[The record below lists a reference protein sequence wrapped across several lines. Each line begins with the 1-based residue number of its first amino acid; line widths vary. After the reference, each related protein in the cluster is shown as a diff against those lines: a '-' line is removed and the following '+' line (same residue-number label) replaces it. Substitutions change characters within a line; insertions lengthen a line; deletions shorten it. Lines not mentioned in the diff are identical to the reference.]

1 MRDFRKFFIGLAL
14 LGLGTGV
21 PLVPSQ
27 ESPPTTA
34 LKEKYRHFLE
44 VTHWIMT
51 PKEREVFQRLSTD
64 EQRDRFIEL
73 FWKMR
78 DPTPGT
84 PENEYRDE
92 MERRFAYVNQRFR
105 FGGVPGWKTDRGRV
119 YMVLG
124 PPKSIER
131 FDMDLDIYPTEVWYY
146 YGEGRPGLPAHFA
159 MVFYKPRGVGDYK
172 LYSPVGDGPYSLFIR
187 PEGLDPFN
195 YEALYEKLQAIHPTL
210 AQVVLSPIPGEI
222 PLGFTA
228 SPEADLLIARILE
241 SPREHFDDSYAR
253 DFERYAGMIDIEE
266 ANRFIPARFAHTLQ
280 WWPDLGYHV
289 WAYAFQP
296 ETISVAETDQGIYAI
311 FETVGS
317 VEDEATGRRVYQFQ
331 KRFRLDFKDEA
342 ELRRVRASGIL
353 LQDAVP
359 LIPGS
364 YRVRVLLKN
373 PLGREFSF
381 WEDRLS
387 VPAVPAGPTYAD
399 PPVLGYRTEPANPA
413 FLSPFQ
419 TGLYRWAIDL
429 KQQFAAS
436 ETLYVGSRVYTK
448 EPDDVH
454 LQVEVQSAE
463 PGQKAGL
470 QFRRPASL
478 TPTTLSDV
486 YEWLIPIPLK
496 DLPPGR
502 YQVVVTLQ
510 KGPATVGT
518 WTLPFSVSPM
528 GAVPHP
534 QVYVRSLP
542 RTNLFAWDL
551 AAGEQAWSQN
561 LMSQA
566 EAWFRRAHQRKPDF
580 EPAVLRLAE
589 FYLATKRPGEALSLL
604 QALPADNTQ
613 RRLFQALAHQALNG
627 CEAAL
632 PEMEQLL
639 QAGQRHWRLLRAL
652 GLCYWTAGQRD
663 RARPLLQDA
672 LAANPD
678 QPDLQVLLG
687 SVEKKVTSNE

>member
-1 MRDFRKFFIGLAL
+1 MKRIRRPVRFVLLSMGLGVGLAF
-14 LGLGTGV
+14 
-21 PLVPSQ
+21 SQ
-27 ESPPTTA
+27 GSPPTAA
-34 LKEKYRHFLE
+34 LKEKYQHFLE
-44 VTHWIMT
+44 VTYWIMT
-51 PKEREVFQRLSTD
+51 PKEREVFQKLSTD

-124 PPKSIER
+124 PPKSTER
-131 FDMDLDIYPTEVWYY
+131 FDMDLDVYPTEVWYY

-159 MVFYKPRGVGDYK
+159 MVFYKPHGVGDYK
-172 LYSPVGDGPYSLFIR
+172 LYSPSGDGPYSLFIR

-195 YEALYEKLQAIHPTL
+195 YEALYDKLQAIHPTL
-210 AQVVLSPIPGEI
+210 AQVVLSPIPGDI
-222 PLGFTA
+222 PMGFTP

-241 SPREHFDDSYAR
+241 SPRASFDDSYAR

-266 ANRFIPARFAHTLQ
+266 ANRFISARFAYTLQ

-296 ETISVAETDQGIYAI
+296 ETISVAETDTGIYSI

-317 VEDEATGRRVYQFQ
+317 IDDESTGRRVYQFQ

-342 ELRRVRASGIL
+342 ELRRVRASGVL
-353 LQDAVP
+353 LADAVP

-387 VPAVPAGPTYAD
+387 VPAVPPGQTYAD
-399 PPVLGYRTEPANPA
+399 PPILGYRTEPADPA
-413 FLSPFQ
+413 LLSPFQ
-419 TGLYRWAIDL
+419 TGLYRFAVDL
-429 KQQFAAS
+429 KQQFTAA
-436 ETLYVGSRVYTK
+436 ETLYVGGRVYTP
-448 EPDDVH
+448 EPADVR

-463 PGQKAGL
+463 PGQKPVP
-470 QFRRPASL
+470 RSSRPASL
-478 TPTTLSDV
+478 TPTARVDT
-486 YEWLIPIPLK
+486 YEWLVPVGLK

-502 YQVVVTLQ
+502 YQVVVSLQ
-510 KGPATVGT
+510 KGSTTVGT
-518 WTLPFSVSPM
+518 WTLPFSVTPL

-534 QVYVRSLP
+534 QAYTRSLR

-551 AAGEQAWSQN
+551 AAGEQAWAQN
-561 LMSQA
+561 RTSEA
-566 EAWFRRAHQRKPDF
+566 EAWLRRAHQRKPDF
-580 EPAVLRLAE
+580 EPAALRLAE
-589 FYLATKRPGEALSLL
+589 FYLATKRPGEALNLL
-604 QALPADNTQ
+604 QVLPSENAQ
-613 RRLFQALAHQALNG
+613 RRLFQVLARQALNG
-627 CEAAL
+627 CETTL
-632 PEMEQLL
+632 PEMERLL

-678 QPDLQVLLG
+678 QPDLKALLG
-687 SVEKKVTSNE
+687 PAAEKKGTP

>member
-1 MRDFRKFFIGLAL
+1 MKRTPRCVGFAFLSIGLA
-14 LGLGTGV
+14 V
-21 PLVPSQ
+21 PLALAQGPAPSA
-27 ESPPTTA
+27 S
-34 LKEKYRHFLE
+34 LREKYRHFLE
-44 VTHWIMT
+44 VTYWIMT
-51 PKEREVFQRLSTD
+51 PKEREVFQKLSTD

-124 PPKSIER
+124 PPKSTER

-172 LYSPVGDGPYSLFIR
+172 LYSPSGDGPYSLFIR

-195 YEALYEKLQAIHPTL
+195 YEALYDKLQAIHPTL

-222 PLGFTA
+222 PLGFTP

-241 SPREHFDDSYAR
+241 SPRENFDDSYAR

-266 ANRFIPARFAHTLQ
+266 ANRFIPARFGYTLQ
-280 WWPDLGYHV
+280 WRPDLGYHL

-296 ETISVAETDQGIYAI
+296 ETISVAETDQGTYAI

-342 ELRRVRASGIL
+342 ELRRIRASGVL
-353 LQDAVP
+353 LQDVVP

-364 YRVRVLLKN
+364 YRIRVLLKN

-387 VPAVPAGPTYAD
+387 VPAVSPDQTYAD
-399 PPVLGYRTEPANPA
+399 PPVLGYRTEPVNPA
-413 FLSPFQ
+413 VLGPFQ
-419 TGLYRWAIDL
+419 TGLYRFALDL
-429 KQQFAAS
+429 KQQFTAA
-436 ETLYVGSRVYTK
+436 ETLYVGGRVYTK
-448 EPDDVH
+448 EPNDVR

-463 PGQKAGL
+463 LGQKPVP
-470 QFRRPASL
+470 RSSRMVSL
-478 TPTTLSDV
+478 TVTTLPDT
-486 YEWLIPIPLK
+486 YEWLVPVSLK
-496 DLPPGR
+496 ELSPGR
-502 YQVVVTLQ
+502 YQVIVTLQ
-510 KGPATVGT
+510 KAQTTVGT
-518 WTLPFSVSPM
+518 WTLPFSVTPL

-534 QVYVRSLP
+534 QAYARSLP
-542 RTNLFAWDL
+542 RANLFAWDL
-551 AAGEQAWSQN
+551 AAGEQAWARN
-561 LMSQA
+561 MTAQA
-566 EAWFRRAHQRKPDF
+566 EVWFRRAHQQKPDF

-589 FYLATKRPGEALSLL
+589 FYLATKRPGEALNLL
-604 QALPADNTQ
+604 QALPTENAH
-613 RRLFQALAHQALNG
+613 RRLFQVLAQRELNG
-627 CEAAL
+627 CEPVL
-632 PEMEQLL
+632 PEMERLL

-652 GLCYWTAGQRD
+652 GLCYWTAGQVD

-678 QPDLQVLLG
+678 QPDLKALLG
-687 SVEKKVTSNE
+687 PAAEKRKGSE